1 MAMQENLRP
10 THKEKS
16 LGALKA
22 ERTVKRITF
31 EKSDANQEKTL
42 YVSVP
47 KLNENEVIVP
57 GSLALRFNIDLNG
70 GHANNFLVDNVSRA
84 LVDKLTV
91 KYAGHLLQDTVG
103 FDIYKIYE
111 DLFLSKEE
119 RDNMLLDGIQSEDLN
134 KIRSN
139 SGDKKTSGVA
149 AENKLSNIYGTKYRI
164 RLDHQ
169 ILTDH
174 GVFYPQALFN
184 NLVFELNLAPA
195 SQVVRGSDPT
205 KLKYK
210 LTNIQLEYE
219 IIRSKTLADEAQS
232 VYSSGKEFAYDHIQR
247 EEVVSFEKGTV
258 TRLNIKVNP
267 NRRSLKGILLLFVE
281 PYTSGTRHSEAY
293 FNPDLTKVS
302 VTVNGTPNMIYNN
315 GLEGIDIWEEVKR
328 FFTKVNN
335 ETHNMNATKF
345 YTDKKF
351 GLLINLRSMADHAMH
366 GSGTRL
372 VNIKDGVQ
380 LELERNAS
388 SSGNVNC
395 HIYVISDAQMNIIN
409 RQLESVLH

>member
-1 MAMQENLRP
+1 MAVQENLLP
-10 THKEKS
+10 THKEKR

-22 ERTVKRITF
+22 ERAIKRITF
-31 EKSDANQEKTL
+31 DRTEVNPEETL

-91 KYAGHLLQDTVG
+91 KYAGEVLQDTVG

-119 RDNMLLDGIQSEDLN
+119 RDNMLLN

-139 SGDKKTSGVA
+139 AGDKKTSGVNV
-149 AENKLSNIYGTKYRI
+149 ENKLSDIYGTKYRI

-174 GVFYPQALFN
+174 GAFYPQALFN
-184 NLVFELNLAPA
+184 DLVFELKLAPA
-195 SQVVRGSDPT
+195 SQVVRGSDPS

-219 IIRSKTLADEAQS
+219 MIRSNTLADEARS

-247 EEVVSFEKGTV
+247 AEVVTFAKGTD
-258 TRLNIKVNP
+258 TRLNLRVNP
-267 NRRSLKGILLLFVE
+267 QRRSLKAILLLFVE
-281 PYTSGTRHSEAY
+281 PYTAGTRHSEAY
-293 FNPDLTKVS
+293 LNPDLTKVS
-302 VTVNGTPNMIYNN
+302 VTVNGSPNMLYNN

-328 FFTKVNN
+328 FFAK
-335 ETHNMNATKF
+335 EK
-345 YTDKKF
+345 
-351 GLLINLRSMADHAMH
+351 
-366 GSGTRL
+366 
-372 VNIKDGVQ
+372 IKH
-380 LELERNAS
+380 S
-388 SSGNVNC
+388 T
-395 HIYVISDAQMNIIN
+395 
-409 RQLESVLH
+409 

>member
-1 MAMQENLRP
+1 MAVQENLQP
-10 THKEKS
+10 THNEKS
-16 LGALKA
+16 LGVLKA
-22 ERTVKRITF
+22 ERSVKRITF
-31 EKSDANQEKTL
+31 DRTEVNSEETL
-42 YVSVP
+42 YFLVP

-91 KYAGHLLQDTVG
+91 KYAGEVLQDTVG

-149 AENKLSNIYGTKYRI
+149 AENKLSDIYGTKYRI

-174 GVFYPQALFN
+174 EAFYPQALFN
-184 NLVFELNLAPA
+184 DLVFELKLAPA
-195 SQVVRGSDPT
+195 SQVVRGSDPS

-219 IIRSKTLADEAQS
+219 TIRSNTLADEARS

-247 EEVVSFEKGTV
+247 AEVVAFAKGTD
-258 TRLNIKVNP
+258 TRLNRRVNP
-267 NRRSLKGILLLFVE
+267 QRRSLKAVLLLFVE
-281 PYTSGTRHSEAY
+281 PYTAGTRHSEAY
-293 FNPDLTKVS
+293 LNPDLTKVS
-302 VTVNGTPNMIYNN
+302 VTVNGLPNMLYNN

-328 FFTKVNN
+328 FFAK
-335 ETHNMNATKF
+335 EK
-345 YTDKKF
+345 
-351 GLLINLRSMADHAMH
+351 
-366 GSGTRL
+366 
-372 VNIKDGVQ
+372 IKH
-380 LELERNAS
+380 S
-388 SSGNVNC
+388 T
-395 HIYVISDAQMNIIN
+395 
-409 RQLESVLH
+409 